1 VPSTTGTNTF
11 TLQLNVPIEV
21 TVKVGA
27 ATTVLPVQGS
37 APAPVV
43 TGANEYERA
52 LQTARETFG
61 SDPDITEIRLG
72 YRFKRGWITDE
83 RVVVVE
89 TRKKLTTSELAE
101 AGKQS
106 LPSHIL
112 GVGVD
117 VRTAA
122 LADQLESLGV
132 DTSFLE
138 ARAMPG
144 RYREPTTVS
153 LERVRERMKVVFHVS
168 PDSGFPNLRKFI
180 GRVQRHLTATMYEW
194 EPNHI
199 SKAIADVMAGQ
210 NKTLRMVTQMKGTK
224 KAVRDMKDRIG
235 TKFSHVFASVGAQKL
250 IPMSYH
256 IKVASRDGEEVWL
269 SSGNWKD
276 SNQAD
281 IDPAGENSTSMSP
294 FREHNREWHAIIENR
309 KLARM
314 FQKFIEFDFRE
325 AVRVPVEEG
334 LEVTL
339 PEVFVPEAAFMEGLE
354 ATTVARFFD
363 PFEEDREF
371 DIQPLMTPDRNSHG
385 QRMFMQN
392 AIEMVQRGTQKIYLE
407 NQSFNLLADDN
418 NDEFFEFLEALRDKQ
433 KAGVD
438 VRIIFRDSREFGPG
452 NERPQQKLLERL
464 KDFGFNM
471 DRIKVQKGCHTKGII
486 VDGKEVMLGS
496 HNFTNMGSLFNRDAS
511 LLIRDQKVAE
521 YFEQIFLFDWKTL
534 AMQETDELVGGMRIA
549 QPGDETP
556 LGFRRVSLD
565 ELLGDS

>member
-1 VPSTTGTNTF
+1 
-11 TLQLNVPIEV
+11 
-21 TVKVGA
+21 
-27 ATTVLPVQGS
+27 
-37 APAPVV
+37 
-43 TGANEYERA
+43 
-52 LQTARETFG
+52 
-61 SDPDITEIRLG
+61 
-72 YRFKRGWITDE
+72 
-83 RVVVVE
+83 
-89 TRKKLTTSELAE
+89 
-101 AGKQS
+101 
-106 LPSHIL
+106 
-112 GVGVD
+112 
-117 VRTAA
+117 
-122 LADQLESLGV
+122 
-132 DTSFLE
+132 
-138 ARAMPG
+138 
-144 RYREPTTVS
+144 
-153 LERVRERMKVVFHVS
+153 
-168 PDSGFPNLRKFI
+168 
-180 GRVQRHLTATMYEW
+180 
-194 EPNHI
+194 
-199 SKAIADVMAGQ
+199 
-210 NKTLRMVTQMKGTK
+210 
-224 KAVRDMKDRIG
+224 
-235 TKFSHVFASVGAQKL
+235 
-250 IPMSYH
+250 
-256 IKVASRDGEEVWL
+256 
-269 SSGNWKD
+269 
-276 SNQAD
+276 
-281 IDPAGENSTSMSP
+281 
-294 FREHNREWHAIIENR
+294 
-309 KLARM
+309 
-314 FQKFIEFDFRE
+314 
-325 AVRVPVEEG
+325 
-334 LEVTL
+334 
-339 PEVFVPEAAFMEGLE
+339 MEGLE

-371 DIQPLMTPDRNSHG
+371 DIQPLLTPDRNSHG

-549 QPGDETP
+549 KPGEETP